1 MRNALAVADLG
12 PRADDVR
19 EVMLHYFAA
28 FGKSTINATKDQE
41 ESQLRPRTSDLAG
54 EKQQQQ
60 QDKQLQQD
68 KKKDKKDKKN
78 KEDKKQ
84 KAATKETK
92 EKKEKKTKK
101 SNKDQKVE

>member
-68 KKKDKKDKKN
+68 KKKKEDKKN
-78 KEDKKQ
+78 KKKEDKKQ
-84 KAATKETK
+84 KAATKEK

>member
-60 QDKQLQQD
+60 DKQLQQD
-68 KKKDKKDKKN
+68 KKNKDKKN
-78 KEDKKQ
+78 KKKKEDKKQ
-84 KAATKETK
+84 KAATKEK